1 MDTLPS
7 LMAEFRQGL
16 ITHSPRENHSAI
28 SATNDLDAA
37 TTWLTARSK
46 KSEHT
51 FRAYLKE
58 LRRFITWLITQNLS
72 LAEVKVDDLESY
84 FSLLEK
90 PPLQWHEVRGRRT
103 NNKIFTTRLLKP
115 EGLSE
120 SSIAYAR
127 RVLINL
133 YGYLQDAGYV
143 TNNPPVLTAER
154 NVVKT
159 SSQQRYLDLATW
171 QYCWN
176 KLVDNEFQ
184 CAESDGA
191 SKELSKAVRYRWV
204 FALLYHTGMRA
215 EDASFSAMAN
225 IRKRDGLWSLHVI
238 GKGNKAREIT
248 LNSALMQELI
258 RYRRYEGFATDY
270 PSPGDDSPL
279 IRSLYAGRKGH
290 LSTRLLSGLIRE
302 VAGYLTNGCEDHH
315 MRQQIENMTTH
326 WMRHTNATHR
336 LMAGASLHSTSDE
349 LGHSS
354 IQTTRI
360 YAKTSSKHRQEDAE
374 KLAKTEPD
382 YRLI

>member
-16 ITHSPRENHSAI
+16 VTYAPRENQSAI
-28 SATNDLDAA
+28 SATNDLEAA
-37 TTWLTARSK
+37 TTWLTARTS

-58 LRRFITWLITQNLS
+58 LRRFITWLITKNLP
-72 LAEVKVDDLESY
+72 LAEVKVEDLEAY
-84 FSLLEK
+84 FSLLKK
-90 PPLQWHEVRGRRT
+90 PPVHWHEVKGKRSDSQT
-103 NNKIFTTRLLKP
+103 FTTQLLKP

-120 SSIAYAR
+120 SSIAYTR

-143 TNNPPVLTAER
+143 TTNPPILTAER

-171 QYCWN
+171 QYCWD
-176 KLVDNEFQ
+176 KLVSNEAD
-184 CAESDGA
+184 CARGDVA
-191 SKELSKAVRYRWV
+191 KNELSKAVRYRWV

-225 IRKRDGLWSLHVI
+225 IKKRDGLWSLHVI

-248 LNSALMQELI
+248 LNSAVMQELI
-258 RYRRYEGFATDY
+258 RYRRYEGFPTDY
-270 PSPGDDSPL
+270 PSPGEDSPL

-302 VAGYLTNGCEDHH
+302 VAGFLTRDCEDHH
-315 MRQQIENMTTH
+315 FREQIENMTTH

-374 KLAKTEPD
+374 KLADLNRATD
-382 YRLI
+382 